1 MSPVALD
8 WHSFYG
14 WVAIGLFAGIIS
26 FLACNVALV
35 WARSAGMLI
44 EPGQRQSHTVA
55 TPTGGGLGILFCLAL
70 TSLCLQ
76 PVLPLPGFW
85 WLGVL
90 PGILVLGFVGWR
102 DDRQTVSPVLRLFV
116 QLAVSIWLLGF
127 STLQF
132 SWSET
137 GWLIAGVVAMVW
149 SMNLYNF
156 MDGSDGMAGAQG
168 VFAGL
173 VMAVL
178 FNLNGQST
186 MALLALAVAA
196 ACTGFLVLNFPP
208 ARVFMG
214 DVASVPLGFI
224 FAAFSDYGLQTGA
237 FGLYVVVLV
246 MAVFIIDATMTL
258 LTRVIRGEQWYTAH
272 AQHVYQR
279 LIVQGWSHRRVL
291 VVYQVINLAV
301 VLPAIVLTEKY
312 PQKAMLTSGLT
323 LLLLAASWYFANR
336 RLGMLAKVQKI

>member
-1 MSPVALD
+1 MSLAALD
-8 WHSFYG
+8 WHSLYG
-14 WVAIGLFAGIIS
+14 WAAIGLFAGIIS
-26 FLACNVALV
+26 FLACNVALAM
-35 WARSAGMLI
+35 ARSAGMMV

-55 TPTGGGLGILFCLAL
+55 TPTGGGLGILFCLVL

-76 PVLPLPGFW
+76 PVSPLPSFW

-90 PGILVLGFVGWR
+90 PGVVLLGLVGWR
-102 DDRQTVSPVLRLFV
+102 DDKRTVSPILRLFV

-137 GWLIAGVVAMVW
+137 GWLIAGIVAMVW

-168 VFAGL
+168 VFSGL

-178 FNLNGQST
+178 FNQNGQAA
-186 MALLALAVAA
+186 MALLALVVAA
-196 ACTGFLVLNFPP
+196 ACAGFLLLNFPP

-224 FAAFSDYGLQTGA
+224 FGALCVYGIQTGT
-237 FGLYVVVLV
+237 FGLHVAVLI

-258 LTRVIRGEQWYTAH
+258 LTRVIRREQWYTAH

-291 VVYQVINLAV
+291 VVYQAINLAI
-301 VLPAIVLTEKY
+301 VLPAIVLTEQY
-312 PQKAMLTSGLT
+312 RQNASLTSGLT
-323 LLLLAASWYFANR
+323 LLLLAASWHYANR
-336 RLGMLAKVQKI
+336 RLGMLAKVQKT

>member
-1 MSPVALD
+1 VSLTAVD
-8 WHSFYG
+8 WHSLYG
-14 WVAIGLFAGIIS
+14 WVVIGLFSGVIS
-26 FLACNVALV
+26 FLACNVALAM
-35 WARSAGMLI
+35 ARSAGMLAV
-44 EPGQRQSHTVA
+44 PGHRQSHTVA
-55 TPTGGGLGILFCLAL
+55 TPTGGGLGILFSLVL
-70 TSLCLQ
+70 TTLCLQ
-76 PVLPLPGFW
+76 PLLPLPGFW
-85 WLGVL
+85 WSGVL
-90 PGILVLGFVGWR
+90 PGVVVLGVVGWR
-102 DDRQTVSPVLRLFV
+102 DDRQSVSPLLRLFV

-132 SWSET
+132 SWNEA

-156 MDGSDGMAGAQG
+156 MDGSDGMAGVQG

-173 VMAVL
+173 VIAVL
-178 FNLNGQST
+178 FHNHGQVT
-186 MALLALAVAA
+186 LALLALALAA
-196 ACTGFLVLNFPP
+196 ACAGFVLLNFPP

-224 FAAFSDYGLQTGA
+224 IAALCIYGIRTGIL
-237 FGLYVVVLV
+237 GLHAAILV
-246 MAVFIIDATMTL
+246 MAVFIVDATLTL
-258 LTRVIRGEQWYTAH
+258 LARVIRGEQWYTAH

-291 VVYQVINLAV
+291 VVYQAINLTV

-323 LLLLAASWYFANR
+323 LLILAASWYLANR
-336 RLGMLAKVQKI
+336 RLGMLAKVQKK